1 MTKFETIWRQPSA
14 FVSGS
19 VKSLPKNFIWHGAK
33 FIGPTIVGGL
43 THTGKVA
50 LKLAEEAVSFVWET
64 LKDLANEVAEGFND
78 IIEAGITEA
87 EQAENTKI
95 ALEKLVTTDVE
106 DSVLVGLDSQDLA
119 ATLEAAAAAA

>member
-1 MTKFETIWRQPSA
+1 MEKFEAIYKQPSA

-19 VKSLPKNFIWHGAK
+19 VKYLPKNFIWHGAK
-33 FIGPTIVGGL
+33 FIGHIIVGGL

-64 LKDLANEVAEGFND
+64 LKDLGNEIAEGFND
-78 IIEAGITEA
+78 ILEAGITEA

-95 ALEKLVTTDVE
+95 ALEKIVTTDVE
-106 DSVLVGLDSQDLA
+106 DSIVVGLNSEDLA
-119 ATLEAAAAAA
+119 STLEAAAVA

>member
-1 MTKFETIWRQPSA
+1 MARSKIYRS
-14 FVSGS
+14 
-19 VKSLPKNFIWHGAK
+19 
-33 FIGPTIVGGL
+33 IVGGL

-64 LKDLANEVAEGFND
+64 LKDLANEVVEGFND

-95 ALEKLVTTDVE
+95 ALKKIVTADVE

-119 ATLEAAAAAA
+119 ATLEAAAAA

>member
-33 FIGPTIVGGL
+33 FIGHTIVGGL

-50 LKLAEEAVSFVWET
+50 LKLAEEAGRFVW
-64 LKDLANEVAEGFND
+64 D
-78 IIEAGITEA
+78 ILEAGITEA

-95 ALEKLVTTDVE
+95 ALEKIGTADVE

-119 ATLEAAAAAA
+119 ATQEAAAAA